1 MNKDDRDLSRIID
14 LLGVEMTR
22 DGKSITNSRWGGLV
36 YHSDRQ
42 CNDCDTGKHFMCT
55 YTKIDPNAP
64 EKEYKII
71 LLEEEGN
78 NRFSGKPRTCFVRK

>member
-1 MNKDDRDLSRIID
+1 
-14 LLGVEMTR
+14 
-22 DGKSITNSRWGGLV
+22 
-36 YHSDRQ
+36 
-42 CNDCDTGKHFMCT
+42 MCT

-78 NRFSGKPRTCFVRK
+78 NRFSGKSRTCVVRKWDVAKADLDYTLLFVFLFCCLTI